1 MKMMY
6 RVNDLTENVNTV
18 FPTMPEYQ
26 SEEWYQQLARHFD
39 DILECDYWHR
49 IINRIVDKDDFVSL
63 LNFVQKKIKLYLY
76 TNEYKVSNLYESTQ
90 YDYNPLWNVDG
101 TETRELSREVTGEDT
116 DTFNE
121 TNTLAR
127 TGNDTTSHSGY
138 TELVK
143 SGNDT
148 TTDSGYTELVKS
160 GNDTTTNSGYTELV
174 KTGNETTSNSGYD
187 EVVKTG
193 TNTVTT
199 SKTTMNSATFYDTD
213 KTVEQPNLTERTNLN
228 STNQVTHNTNDRN
241 NISTSN
247 QTTHNTT
254 DRNTL
259 NTSSQTTHNTTDRNN
274 VNTTNQTTHNTTD
287 RNNLNDSEQTSYNST
302 NTDSHTGT
310 VSNEKSNTETLT
322 ETTTRQGNIGVTKT
336 TELIESQRQ
345 IVNFN
350 FINYICHEI
359 VNEFTILVD

>member
-6 RVNDLTENVNTV
+6 RINDLIDNVNTV
-18 FPTMPEYQ
+18 FPSMPEYQ
-26 SEEWYQQLARHFD
+26 TEEWYQQIARHFD
-39 DILECDYWHR
+39 DVLECDYWHR
-49 IINRIVDKDDFVSL
+49 IINKLVEKDDFISL

-76 TNEYKVSNLYESTQ
+76 TNEYKVSNLYDTTQ
-90 YDYNPLWNVDG
+90 FEYNPLWNVDG
-101 TETRELSREVTGEDT
+101 TETRELSREITGEDT

-127 TGNDTTSHSGY
+127 TGSDTTSNSGY
-138 TELVK
+138 
-143 SGNDT
+143 N
-148 TTDSGYTELVKS
+148 ELVKS

-174 KTGNETTSNSGYD
+174 KTGNDSTSNSGYD
-187 EVVKTG
+187 EVVKSG
-193 TNTVTT
+193 SNTVTT
-199 SKTTMNSATFYDTD
+199 SKTTMNSSTFYDTE

-228 STNQVTHNTNDRN
+228 STNQ
-241 NISTSN
+241 
-247 QTTHNTT
+247 
-254 DRNTL
+254 
-259 NTSSQTTHNTTDRNN
+259 TTHNTTDRNN
-274 VNTTNQTTHNTTD
+274 VNTSSQTAYNTTD
-287 RNNLNDSEQTSYNST
+287 RNNLNSSEQTSYNST